1 MPGELQGQGQD
12 LAVHACSECQQ
23 QVETRWHCTECEAY
37 DLCVGCYTT
46 KGHPHEMVKVG
57 LGLDGEANEG
67 GNQGEPPFRSVREC
81 RRLAI
86 QRCIQSLKHARQCRN
101 AACSQKDCQKMKRVV
116 MHTRSCQR
124 KTNGGCPVCKQFIA
138 LCCHHA
144 KHCQENPC
152 IVPLCL
158 SIKQKLRQRR
168 LQLRQQRFGNHLPQG

>member
-1 MPGELQGQGQD
+1 MAGELHGQGQD
-12 LAVHACSECQQ
+12 LGVHTCSECQQ

-37 DLCVGCYTT
+37 DLCVHCYTA
-46 KGHPHEMVKVG
+46 KDHPHEMVKVG
-57 LGLDGEANEG
+57 LGLDEC
-67 GNQGEPPFRSVREC
+67 PMSVREC

-86 QRCIQSLKHARQCRN
+86 RRCIQSLKHARQCRN

-116 MHTRSCQR
+116 LHTRSCQR

-158 SIKQKLRQRR
+158 NIKQKLRQRR